1 MGSQVK
7 AKTVLLCFGQVS
19 GGRPYQAGGLAAISR
34 NSEVVRKLKI
44 WLYSQRWGFVSR
56 GFLCLL
62 FGGLWPGVLLC
73 GDGGFFYVG
82 AVVLPEFPQDSTPF
96 EGDGSQDARVAPAFG
111 LTAGNV
117 VSHPGTS
124 CVVGGGR

>member
-1 MGSQVK
+1 METAGNLLPKILHPLQTDEMSHPPEV
-7 AKTVLLCFGQVS
+7 AKES
-19 GGRPYQAGGLAAISR
+19 SR
-34 NSEVVRKLKI
+34 NSEVVRKQKI

-82 AVVLPEFPQDSTPF
+82 AVVLPEFPQDSSPF
-96 EGDGSQDARVAPAFG
+96 EGDGSQDAWVAPAFG
-111 LTAGNV
+111 LAAGNV